1 MSSLFYRFRKTQ
13 SVFDFQELEN
23 EEIYFASKEELND
36 PMEGY
41 KNLIFNGD
49 EIVWINIFRHYL
61 RCLDAMWFNY
71 LIDGEQDSED
81 FSSNSIPI
89 FIKVNEFPTDIYK
102 ELFEDIWNDVFNIYG
117 IVIKKIVTRTT
128 PITREELFK
137 YMSTFNIVSIS
148 IINKHYEL
156 KSLMPK
162 KNEFNN
168 DYSHLIESII
178 KSIDA
183 IEENIK
189 INGYDKLGLILDQT
203 IFQSN
208 ETFFIKLMANEKNK
222 IKSRKLYLLN
232 FTKPYLKAIEKLTYP
247 EVYTASFTGEEAINN
262 SSVWGHYGDSH
273 KGICLI
279 FETDSEK
286 KSLNFLNAKTGWSS
300 SKGITRGKVS
310 LKFEKIKYEKD
321 YPEIDFFRS
330 LGSLPQGQI
339 TSDWYSNDKGMSTIY
354 DEIFNNQG
362 SWREAYWNKFSTNN
376 LIKMKDWEYEK
387 EYRVIL
393 NSGMDS
399 QIDKEYRLLK
409 YSFNSLKGIIFGINT
424 AEKDKLKIID
434 IINKKCSQYERKNFT
449 FYQAYHCNFRKNI
462 QFTEIK

>member
-1 MSSLFYRFRKTQ
+1 MSNSFYRFRKTK
-13 SVFDFQELEN
+13 SIFEFKELEKG
-23 EEIYFASKEELND
+23 EIYFASKEELND

-61 RCLDAMWFNY
+61 RCLEFVWQNY
-71 LIDGEQDSED
+71 IVNGEKYLED
-81 FSSNSIPI
+81 FCSEQIPV

-117 IVIKKIVTRTT
+117 SVIKKIVARTT

-137 YMSTFNIVSIS
+137 YLSTFNIVSIS

-178 KSIDA
+178 ESIDA
-183 IEENIK
+183 IEEKIK
-189 INGYDKLGLILDQT
+189 IDGSDKLWLVLNQLNL
-203 IFQSN
+203 QHN
-208 ETFFIKLMANEKNK
+208 ETFFIKKMFDDEITEQKQC
-222 IKSRKLYLLN
+222 LLN
-232 FTKPYLKAIEKLTYP
+232 FSKYYLKAIEKLTYP
-247 EVYTASFTGEEAINN
+247 KVYTASFTGEEAINN
-262 SSVWGHYGDSH
+262 SSIWGHYGDSH
-273 KGICLI
+273 KGVCLI
-279 FETDSEK
+279 FEADEQE
-286 KSLNFLNAKTGWSS
+286 SLSFLN
-300 SKGITRGKVS
+300 GKIGYDSNGVS
-310 LKFEKIKYEKD
+310 LGKITLGFEKIKYEKD
-321 YPEIDFFRS
+321 CPEIYFFRS
-330 LGSLPQGQI
+330 LGSLPQVQI
-339 TSDWYSNDKGMSTIY
+339 TSDWYSNDKSMSTIY

-362 SWREAYWNKFSTNN
+362 SWREAYWNKFNTNN

-387 EYRVIL
+387 EFRLVL
-393 NSGMDS
+393 NCCIDG

-409 YSFNSLKGIIFGINT
+409 YNFNSLKGIIFGINVT
-424 AEKDKLKIID
+424 EKDKLKIFG
-434 IINKKCSQYERKNFT
+434 IISEKCSQYKRKNFK